1 MNLWLSVSQAI
12 QRRKVGWFMSNE
24 LERMWKEAVDFTA
37 NVFVQRVLS
46 TSQNRY
52 RSMPFA
58 RFPLSRLER
67 NDNYQL

>member
-1 MNLWLSVSQAI
+1 
-12 QRRKVGWFMSNE
+12 MSNE

-52 RSMPFA
+52 RLMPFA

-67 NDNYQL
+67 NDNYRL